1 MPYVSWNL
9 KDLGNVKK
17 NGYNVFSCFH
27 CGGGSTMGYKLAG
40 FNVLGGVEID
50 PNIMG
55 VYRANHNPKHS
66 YLMSVTDFVKIK
78 DSDLPKE
85 LFDLDILDGSPP
97 CSSFSMVGNREK
109 NWGEKK
115 KFREGQSEQ
124 VLDDLFF
131 HFINI
136 ANKLKPKI
144 VISENVTGL
153 LKGYAKG
160 YVKEIFEHFDKA
172 GYETQL
178 FQLNSANMGV
188 PQRRERV
195 FFISRRKDLNLPKI
209 KLHFNESLIPFKDI
223 DAGEV
228 EIGKG
233 FRGVSKRFWKL
244 CNPGKYFSSV
254 PEAKG
259 SYFNSSRISSEL
271 PLPTIAASSQL
282 YHYRFKRVL
291 VDLEII
297 KGQSFPEDYNF
308 LDQKV
313 DYVCGMSVPPYMMQ
327 RIAEQIKLQLLD
339 KIKLGDVDVERIL
352 ESYNEESVTNEN

>member
-9 KDLGNVKK
+9 KDLEKVKK
-17 NGYNVFSCFH
+17 NGYNAFSCFH

-40 FNVLGGVEID
+40 YNVFGGVEID
-50 PNIMG
+50 PKIMA

-66 YLMSVTDFVKIK
+66 YLMSVTDFIKIK
-78 DSDLPKE
+78 DIDIPKE

-97 CSSFSMVGNREK
+97 CSSFSISGNREK
-109 NWGEKK
+109 NWGKKK
-115 KFREGQSEQ
+115 KFREGQADQ

-136 ANKLKPKI
+136 ANKLKPKT

-153 LKGYAKG
+153 LKGNAKG

-178 FQLNSANMGV
+178 FLLNSANMGV

-209 KLHFNESLIPFKDI
+209 KLHFNEPLIPFKDI

-233 FRGVSKRFWKL
+233 FTEIPKKFWHL
-244 CNPGKYFSSV
+244 CTPGESFSSV

-259 SYFNSSRISSEL
+259 SYFNYSRISSEL
-271 PLPTIAASSQL
+271 PLPTIVPRNQV
-282 YHYRFKRVL
+282 YHYKFKREL
-291 VDLEII
+291 VDIEII

-308 LDQKV
+308 LNQRI
-313 DYVCGMSVPPYMMQ
+313 DYICGMSVPPYMMQ

-339 KIKLGDVDVERIL
+339 KIKLVGTV
-352 ESYNEESVTNEN
+352 